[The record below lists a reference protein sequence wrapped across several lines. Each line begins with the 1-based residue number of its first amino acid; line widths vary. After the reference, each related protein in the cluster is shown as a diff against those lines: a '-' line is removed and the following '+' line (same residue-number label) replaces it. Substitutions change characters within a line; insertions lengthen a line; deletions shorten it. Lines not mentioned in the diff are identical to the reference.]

1 MGTIH
6 SGSAIAGLEA
16 ALGDLRS
23 VVGADYVRPTT
34 AQDTIDGVLPATVVE
49 PGTAE
54 EMSRVLKIATAAGL
68 QVSPRGDGTKMEWGN
83 PPRVVD
89 LIASTRRLN
98 RVVEHV
104 WADMTATVAAG
115 CTVAQLQQALGQHGQ
130 RLALDPLWPEQATI
144 GGILATNDSGPLR
157 IRFGSLRDLIIGI
170 TLVLP
175 DGTLAKSGGKVVKN
189 VAGYDLPKLATGS
202 LGTLGI
208 IAQAIF
214 RLHPIF
220 RESRTLTF
228 CPSSTEEMTALLLAI
243 LDSRLVPTGLQI
255 RVGSAAGLRVDVRFE
270 GTSAGCDAQCEQMRQ
285 LATRPAPDE
294 NENVWNETES
304 LWSAAPCVAKFSAL
318 PSELGAFLDN
328 IKRFAEPLH
337 LAWTAV
343 VQGVG
348 VGFLRIE
355 TESVAQLM
363 GVLGELRQWLESR
376 GGSLVLLRAPLKL
389 KQEVD
394 VWGSTG
400 DALPLMKNIKAQFD
414 PAGILNPGRFIWGI

>member
-1 MGTIH
+1 MH
-6 SGSAIAGLEA
+6 SESAIAGLEA
-16 ALGDLRS
+16 ALADLRG
-23 VVGADYVRPTT
+23 VVGADHVRPAA
-34 AQDTIDGVLPATVVE
+34 AQDAIDGVVPSTFVE
-49 PGTAE
+49 PANAE

-68 QVSPRGDGTKMEWGN
+68 HVSPRGNGSKMEWGN
-83 PPRVVD
+83 PPRSAD
-89 LIASTRRLN
+89 LIVSTRRLN
-98 RVVEHV
+98 RVVEHA
-104 WADMTATVAAG
+104 WADMTATVEAG
-115 CTVAQLQQALGQHGQ
+115 CTVAQFQQTLAQHGQ
-130 RLALDPLWPEQATI
+130 RVALDPLWPEQATI

-170 TLVLP
+170 TLALP

-208 IAQAIF
+208 ITQAIF

-220 RESRTLTF
+220 RESHTLTF
-228 CPSSTEEMTALLLAI
+228 SLPDRQAMSGLLLAI

-255 RVGSAAGLRVDVRFE
+255 RAGNGGGLHIDIRFE
-270 GTSAGCDAQCEQMRQ
+270 GTSTGCDAQCEQIRQ
-285 LATRPAPDE
+285 MAAELESGEAR
-294 NENVWNETES
+294 NVWNDTES
-304 LWSAAPCVAKFSAL
+304 LWSAAPCVAKISLL

-328 IKRFAEPLH
+328 VKRFTEPLH

-348 VGFLRIE
+348 VGFLRVE
-355 TESVAQLM
+355 SESVAPLM

-394 VWGSTG
+394 VWGSAG
-400 DALPLMKNIKAQFD
+400 DAMPLMKNIKARFD
-414 PAGILNPGRFIWGI
+414 PAGTLNPGRFIGGI